1 MLDARPQ
8 GTRMVNA
15 NTEIGGSQSKERRT
29 GMCQRLRVVTI
40 LHVPVA
46 LAAASDPFSRAS
58 IQPSRGSRIGIAHPG
73 MTAVLL
79 TRSTLGSLRRRDR
92 HPTLDHPGRQRA
104 ALPVC

>member
-1 MLDARPQ
+1 
-8 GTRMVNA
+8 MVNA

-46 LAAASDPFSRAS
+46 LAAASAAS

>member
-1 MLDARPQ
+1 
-8 GTRMVNA
+8 MVNA
-15 NTEIGGSQSKERRT
+15 NTEIGGSQSKESRT

-46 LAAASDPFSRAS
+46 LAAASAAS

>member
-1 MLDARPQ
+1 MLDARQQ

-46 LAAASDPFSRAS
+46 LAAASAAAK
-58 IQPSRGSRIGIAHPG
+58 QPSRGARIGIAHPG

>member
-1 MLDARPQ
+1 MLDARQQ

-46 LAAASDPFSRAS
+46 LAAASAPVHPAN
-58 IQPSRGSRIGIAHPG
+58 QPSRGSRIGIAHPG

>member
-1 MLDARPQ
+1 
-8 GTRMVNA
+8 MVNA
-15 NTEIGGSQSKERRT
+15 NTEIGGSQSKESRT

-46 LAAASDPFSRAS
+46 LAAASAAS
-58 IQPSRGSRIGIAHPG
+58 IQPSLCSRIGIAHPG